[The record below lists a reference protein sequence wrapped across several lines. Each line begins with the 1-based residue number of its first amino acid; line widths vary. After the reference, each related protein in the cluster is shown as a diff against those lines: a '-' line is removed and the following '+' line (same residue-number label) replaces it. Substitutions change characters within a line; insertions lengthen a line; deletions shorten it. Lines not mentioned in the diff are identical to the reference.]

1 MKAFALQAL
10 RGPERFLSRQPLLFV
25 PREGELEEGLGLV
38 LGKIILTSVDCQQ
51 RLANNFRE
59 F

>member
-38 LGKIILTSVDCQQ
+38 LGKNILTSVDCQQ
-51 RLANNFRE
+51 RLANN
-59 F
+59 